1 MKMKRFIVE
10 NKKSLFF
17 FFSSVVVA
25 FLVAGVILYVNH
37 EKELEKTKIELKE
50 QKAKAKKKLTEEK
63 EQEKKKAEENNAEKE
78 QEVIPGETDSSTQNN
93 VSSSNSLPHVNT
105 NTNTNTNIDNVQ
117 GTENDVIAYF
127 SEQERYASGSEQ
139 DASIRERL
147 KSGVNTIYQFLFHGG
162 TIRGKTFRELSSS
175 AKLQVLKLALSIDSK
190 IDSYFPNYKQSIKQG
205 ASNLKAKIV
214 ITYLETTNK
223 ICSNYE
229 NVCSQA
235 REDFKTM
242 KNSFKISFSLIAG
255 LAKEGGTAIKEWY
268 LSTK

>member
-1 MKMKRFIVE
+1 MKRFIVE

-50 QKAKAKKKLTEEK
+50 QKAKAKKKLTEKK

-78 QEVIPGETDSSTQNN
+78 QEVIPEETDSSTQNN
-93 VSSSNSLPHVNT
+93 ISSSNSLPHVNT
-105 NTNTNTNIDNVQ
+105 NTNTNMDNVP

-255 LAKEGGTAIKEWY
+255 LAKEGGAAIKEWY